1 MNHNNRISKGH
12 MGNTIK
18 FSSESDKKLFFE
30 DFNSKSI
37 LIEKFNTWKSSYII
51 ERNIHKHIQ

>member
-18 FSSESDKKLFFE
+18 FSSEKDKKLFFK
-30 DFNSKSI
+30 DFNSKM
-37 LIEKFNTWKSSYII
+37 
-51 ERNIHKHIQ
+51 HINRKI